1 MRKPVWTIDGLS
13 AVPNMVSVKLN
24 AQSKKK
30 KKKRAQNDVDFDLLA
45 NENGNIGPLGVQS
58 PSFLRLGC

>member
-1 MRKPVWTIDGLS
+1 MDHRRPVRGSKHGVSQIERTIE
-13 AVPNMVSVKLN
+13 
-24 AQSKKK
+24 KK